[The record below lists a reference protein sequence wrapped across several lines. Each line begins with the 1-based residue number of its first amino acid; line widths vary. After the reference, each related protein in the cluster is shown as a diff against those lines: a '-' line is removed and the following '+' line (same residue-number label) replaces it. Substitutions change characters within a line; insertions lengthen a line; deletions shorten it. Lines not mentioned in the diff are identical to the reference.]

1 MAFNFDKSFTI
12 DLNLLHKL
20 APVLSLKLEHI
31 KVPLLWSRL
40 TQKLIFKFIFLLLK
54 CLHKIF

>member
-1 MAFNFDKSFTI
+1 MAFNFDKSFNI

-31 KVPLLWSRL
+31 KVPLLWSRF
-40 TQKLIFKFIFLLLK
+40 TQKLIFKFIFL
-54 CLHKIF
+54 